1 MMLGPRPVAL
11 SQVILCYAIP
21 LGSRGNYSQSG
32 MAPTK
37 WLLNYL
43 IANYTIA
50 VKGKRSRHTTVHI
63 NRLKAWKT
71 PTANL
76 FQVVVADEIEVN
88 PEPIRKVK
96 MGVTHLTEEQHL
108 ELDRRL
114 AKFSDRVTH
123 TLGVA
128 KFEEND
134 INVKEG
140 YPLRT
145 RPYRIAPGMFDDLK
159 GEIDDLISKGIIVP
173 SRSPWSS
180 PMVPLRKKEY
190 WTCEAL
196 HRLQEVK

>member
-1 MMLGPRPVAL
+1 M
-11 SQVILCYAIP
+11 
-21 LGSRGNYSQSG
+21 
-32 MAPTK
+32 
-37 WLLNYL
+37 
-43 IANYTIA
+43 
-50 VKGKRSRHTTVHI
+50 HI

-76 FQVVVADEIEVN
+76 FQVVVADEFEVN
-88 PEPIRKVK
+88 PEPIGKVK

-108 ELDRRL
+108 
-114 AKFSDRVTH
+114 AKFSDGVTH

-128 KFEEND
+128 KFEEKND

-145 RPYRIAPGMFDDLK
+145 HPYRIAPDMFDDLK
-159 GEIDDLISKGIIVP
+159 GELDDFISKGIIVP

-196 HRLQEVK
+196 H